1 VNEPPVLAIEKL
13 CVNYATGGGALRALD
28 DVNLAV
34 GAGETVALVGE
45 SGSGKSS
52 VALAVMGLLDPGTRL
67 SGSITFMGRTI
78 SDCSAKE
85 LQAIRGAAMSIIFQ
99 DPFTALNPGLPI
111 GTQVAEPLIFH
122 RSMRPAQA
130 RERAIIAL
138 AEVGLPGPEGMLG
151 LYPHQLSGG
160 MQQRVLIATAL
171 ICDPSLVILD
181 EPTTALDVTVE
192 ARVLDLLEQVRA
204 RRRLAMLFI
213 SHNLALVRRI
223 ADRIAVLYAGRIVE
237 SGTSAEVLDHPAHPY
252 TKGLLACL
260 PRLDAVRPRHLPAIA
275 GRLPDLT
282 RIHIGCI
289 FAERCLFTEDRCRK
303 EPQSLRPFSSGR
315 AVRCWKAAE
324 LEGRGWETPAE
335 ATADRA
341 EPAKVPPMR
350 SIGGKRAEGHPL
362 PASERRRGEV
372 LVEELA
378 KTYTIK
384 GTGGRIVFHRR
395 FGIPI
400 PVFAERHV
408 HAVDG
413 VSFAVPSGEVL
424 GLVGESGSGKSTLG
438 RLVLR
443 LIEPSSGR
451 VRINGTDLAKLTGAP
466 LRRFRGSAQIVF
478 QNPDSSLNPRWTV
491 GQAIER
497 AVQLHRRLT
506 IPERRAEVGRLLER
520 VGLPGAYATRFPH
533 QLSGGE
539 KQRVGIARALATGPH
554 FLVCDEPVSALD
566 VSVQA
571 TVLNLLADLRDAYG
585 LSYLFI
591 SHDLSVVAHFADRI
605 AVMFAGRIL
614 EIGSTMAILEP
625 PYHPY
630 TEALLSAV
638 RLPDAERAPP
648 RTILRA
654 DADTA
659 PPPRVGCPFQ
669 RRCPCKLGAICETEA
684 PPAREAAAGHHIV
697 CHIPLAELR
706 ALPPVLPR

>member
-1 VNEPPVLAIEKL
+1 VTEPPVLAIEKL
-13 CVNYATGGGALRALD
+13 CVNYATGSGALRALD
-28 DVNLAV
+28 DVSLAV
-34 GAGETVALVGE
+34 GAGETLALVGE

-52 VALAVMGLLDPGTRL
+52 VALAVMGLLDPGTEQ
-67 SGSITFMGRTI
+67 SGSITFIGRTI
-78 SDCSAKE
+78 SDCPAKE

-138 AEVGLPGPEGMLG
+138 AEVGLPDAEGLLS

-192 ARVLDLLEQVRA
+192 ARIIQLLQQIRA

-213 SHNLALVRRI
+213 SHNLSLVRRI

-237 SGTSAEVLDHPAHPY
+237 SGRSAEVLDHPAHPY

-260 PRLDAVRPRHLPAIA
+260 PRLGMARRHHLPAIA

-282 RIHIGCI
+282 RNQIGCI
-289 FAERCLFTEDRCRK
+289 FVERCLFAEDRCRK
-303 EPQSLRPFSSGR
+303 EPQSLRDFASGR
-315 AVRCWKAAE
+315 AVRCWRATE
-324 LEGRGWETPAE
+324 LEGRGWETLAE
-335 ATADRA
+335 ATADHA
-341 EPAKVPPMR
+341 
-350 SIGGKRAEGHPL
+350 HL
-362 PASERRRGEV
+362 PTAGERRRGEI
-372 LVEELA
+372 LVEGLA
-378 KTYTIK
+378 KVYTIK
-384 GTGGRIVFHRR
+384 GTSGRIVFRRR

-400 PVFAERHV
+400 PAFAQRHV

-413 VSFAVPSGEVL
+413 VSFAVQSGEVL

-443 LIEPSSGR
+443 LIQPSSGR
-451 VRINGTDLAKLTGAP
+451 VRINGTDLAKLAGNP

-497 AVQLHRRLT
+497 AVQLHRGLT
-506 IPERRAEVGRLLER
+506 IAERRAEVVRLLER
-520 VGLPGAYATRFPH
+520 VGLPRAYATRFPH

-539 KQRVGIARALATGPH
+539 KQRVGIARALATGPR

-571 TVLNLLADLRDAYG
+571 TVLNLLVDLRDAYG

-591 SHDLSVVAHFADRI
+591 SHDLSVVAHLADRI

-614 EIGSTMAILEP
+614 EIGSTREILEP

-630 TEALLSAV
+630 TEALLSAA
-638 RLPDAERAPP
+638 RPPDAERAPP
-648 RTILRA
+648 RAILRA
-654 DADTA
+654 VSDTA
-659 PPPRVGCPFQ
+659 APPRVGCPFQ
-669 RRCPCKLGAICETEA
+669 RRCPHKLGPICETET

-697 CHIPLAELR
+697 CHISLSELR
-706 ALPPVLPR
+706 ALPSVLLRQSGVSCLRTPS